1 MCVSNKTQKMV
12 SLYDI
17 PFDITN
23 MQSYAGIHRK
33 CVKVCKN
40 ADVL

>member
-1 MCVSNKTQKMV
+1 MCASNKTQKMV

-17 PFDITN
+17 PFYITN
-23 MQSYAGIHRK
+23 MQSYAGICRK
-33 CVKVCKN
+33 CVKVYKN